1 MALTRPKY
9 SNIVD
14 TDYKAS
20 CRIVT
25 TTNITLTGGAPKVYD
40 GVTLVAG
47 DRVLVAGQ
55 DTGSQNGLYNVATLG
70 SGSNGTWARAYDA
83 NDGTRLSAGMQTTIG
98 EGTYGGKPF
107 RLITPDPITVGVT
120 SLSFVEGSGVPGGSN
135 KQLQYNN
142 NNALGGAGA
151 LEYIS
156 ANTTLIS
163 TGNVISSANLIS
175 TKFRAGELIW
185 NANGSPILSDVPDP
199 SVYLGIKTITTA
211 TTLIDTV
218 PIAGNVGFRWTV
230 TAKDTINSRFR
241 YGILDSV
248 NDGTSVYYNEYSK
261 IFSNPAYPVG
271 TFTSNITSGNINL
284 WGVGDSAGVQVTFQ
298 RLALG
303 SLTVEGYTKQKMAV
317 GPKGDVTGTAGVINT
332 SNITPATSSSTG
344 ALLVSGGAGIA
355 GNIYSG
361 QNIVATGNITALG
374 QITATGNLTVQGN
387 LIVQGDVTTLNA
399 ATLDIEDL
407 NITVAKGAA
416 SAAAANGAGLTVDG
430 AGATITYTSGTDR
443 WNMNKDLSVNT
454 TYLTDLPRWS
464 ANSNPVRTGISYTA
478 SATPPAAPFNGDQWY
493 DTSDDTLY
501 EWINDG
507 ATSYWIDIQTTA
519 ITAAAPSV
527 LLTYAGGSIIPT
539 SNLAYTLGNSSYRF
553 GNVWTGNL
561 TTTNMYI
568 GSGVASASNTTGA
581 LVVNGGAGVSGDVN
595 IGSNITVAGN
605 LITNGYSNV
614 SIATGSLTNRSA
626 LTISGNV
633 YGRGGIGYLDAVQL
647 TNNYSAAT
655 NPNKYIRVGSTGTFE
670 IINSAYTTNLFNLTD
685 DGALSLPGPISISG
699 KKAVNGPAFGAYAE
713 ATLQTITSGS
723 QQKVLFQTEEFD
735 TDGCYASSRF
745 TPNVEGYYQL
755 NAEVRLDGS
764 SGTGEIMIILY
775 KNTSEHKRGTNQ
787 SGTSIATN
795 FFAMQVSALV
805 YANGTTDYFEIKVQ
819 QTSGSSL
826 TVTAVN
832 NPAITWFNGAMVR
845 GA

>member
-25 TTNITLTGGAPKVYD
+25 TTNITLSGSAPSTYD
-40 GVTLVAG
+40 GVTLAAG

-55 DTGSQNGLYNVATLG
+55 STGSQNGLYTVLTLG
-70 SGSNGTWARAYDA
+70 SGSNGTWTRAFDA

-142 NNALGGAGA
+142 NNALGGASA
-151 LEYIS
+151 LEYIL

-199 SVYLGIKTITTA
+199 SVYLGQKTITTA

-248 NDGTSVYYNEYSK
+248 NDGTTVYYNEYSK
-261 IFSNPAYPVG
+261 IFSDPAYPVG

-284 WGVGDSAGVQVTFQ
+284 WGVGDSASVQVTFQ
-298 RLALG
+298 RLSLG
-303 SLTVEGYTKQKMAV
+303 SLTVEGYAKQKMAI
-317 GPKGDVTGTAGVINT
+317 GPRGDITATAGVITTTNLA
-332 SNITPATSSSTG
+332 IATSSSTG

-361 QNIVATGNITALG
+361 ENIVATGNITALG

-387 LIVQGDVTTLNA
+387 LIVQGDVTTINA

-430 AGATITYTSGTDR
+430 ASATITYTSGTNR

-493 DTSDDTLY
+493 DTTDDTLY

-568 GSGVASASNTTGA
+568 GSGVPSASNTTGA
-581 LVVNGGAGVSGDVN
+581 LVINGGAGITGNINLVYNPVTA
-595 IGSNITVAGN
+595 IGSAI
-605 LITNGYSNV
+605 
-614 SIATGSLTNRSA
+614 
-626 LTISGNV
+626 
-633 YGRGGIGYLDAVQL
+633 QL
-647 TNNYSAAT
+647 TGKDTQGGTGYFDFLKATNTTSGAT
-655 NPNKYIRVGSTGTFE
+655 NPNKTFRLSSIGGIE
-670 IINSAYTTNLFNLTD
+670 LINSAYTTTI
-685 DGALSLPGPISISG
+685 LSLSDAGVMNVSGSYQVAG
-699 KKAVNGPAFGAYAE
+699 KKAVNGPAFSAYADS
-713 ATLQTITSGS
+713 TLQTITSGS

-735 TDGCYASSRF
+735 TDGCFASSRF
-745 TPNVEGYYQL
+745 TPTVEGYYQL

-764 SGTGEIMIILY
+764 SGTGEIMIVLY

-795 FFAMQVSALV
+795 FFAMQVSSVV

-819 QTSGSSL
+819 QTSGGSM

-832 NPAITWFNGAMVR
+832 NSAITWFNGAMVR

>member
-25 TTNITLTGGAPKVYD
+25 TTNITLSGGAPSTYD

-47 DRVLVAGQ
+47 NRILVAGQ
-55 DTGSQNGLYNVATLG
+55 DTGSQNGLYTVLTLG
-70 SGSNGTWARAYDA
+70 TGSNGTWTRAFDA
-83 NDGTRLSAGMQTTIG
+83 NDGTRLSAGMQTTIS
-98 EGTYGGKPF
+98 EGTYSGIQF
-107 RLITPDPITVGVT
+107 RLTTPDPITVGST
-120 SLSFVEGSGVPGGSN
+120 SLSFVDGSGVPGGAN

-142 NNALGGAGA
+142 SGALDGASV
-151 LEYIS
+151 LEYIL

-185 NANGSPILSDVPDP
+185 NANGSPIISDIPDP
-199 SVYLGIKTITTA
+199 SVYLGIKTITTS

-284 WGVGDSAGVQVTFQ
+284 WGVGDSASVQVTFQ

-317 GPKGDVTGTAGVINT
+317 GPKGEITGTAGVINT
-332 SNITPATSSSTG
+332 SNITPATSSATG
-344 ALLVSGGAGIA
+344 ALLVSGGAGVA
-355 GNIYSG
+355 GNIYAG
-361 QNIVATGNITALG
+361 ENIVAGGNITSVG
-374 QITATGNLTVQGN
+374 TITAGGNLTVLGS
-387 LIVQGDVTTLNA
+387 LIVQGDVTTLNT
-399 ATLDIEDL
+399 ATLEVEDL

-430 AGATITYTSGTDR
+430 AAATLTYTSSTDR
-443 WNMNKDLSVNT
+443 WNMNKSLAVDT
-454 TYLTDLPRWS
+454 TYVTDLPRWS
-464 ANSNPVRTGISYTA
+464 ANSNPVRTGITFTS
-478 SATPPAAPFNGDQWY
+478 SATPPPAPFNGDQWY

-507 ATSYWIDIQTTA
+507 ATSYWVDIQTTA

-527 LLTYAGGSIIPT
+527 LLTYAGGDIVPT
-539 SNLAYTLGNSSYRF
+539 SNLAYTLGNSALRF
-553 GNVWTGNL
+553 GNVWTGNV
-561 TTTNMYI
+561 TATNMHVGANLSVAQSGLFRGPYDENSTL
-568 GSGVASASNTTGA
+568 SGVFVGNTGTPPGITPRVGFFNGNTQQNWQIDNNAGAFRWFVPGASKMTLYDT
-581 LVVNGGAGVSGDVN
+581 
-595 IGSNITVAGN
+595 GN
-605 LITNGYSNV
+605 LNV
-614 SIATGSLTNRSA
+614 TGSY
-626 LTISGNV
+626 TIG
-633 YGRGGIGYLDAVQL
+633 
-647 TNNYSAAT
+647 
-655 NPNKYIRVGSTGTFE
+655 
-670 IINSAYTTNLFNLTD
+670 
-685 DGALSLPGPISISG
+685 G
-699 KKAVNGPAFGAYAE
+699 KKAVNGPAFSAYAS

-735 TDGCYASSRF
+735 TDNCYASSRF

-755 NAEVRLDGS
+755 NAEVRLDGA
-764 SGTGEIMIILY
+764 SGTGEMMIVIW
-775 KNTSEHKRGTNQ
+775 KNGAEYKRGWNQ
-787 SGTSIATN
+787 QGTQIAAN
-795 FFAMQVSALV
+795 FWAMTVSSLV
-805 YANGTTDYFEIKVQ
+805 YANGTSDYFEIYVQ
-819 QTSGSSL
+819 QTSGSSV

-832 NPAITWFNGAMVR
+832 ATNITWFNGAMVR

>member
-199 SVYLGIKTITTA
+199 SVYLGQKTITTA

-261 IFSNPAYPVG
+261 IFSDPAYPVG

-430 AGATITYTSGTDR
+430 AGATITYTSGTNR

-478 SATPPAAPFNGDQWY
+478 SATPPSAPFNGDQWY
-493 DTSDDTLY
+493 DTTDDTLY

-539 SNLAYTLGNSSYRF
+539 ANLAYTLGNSSYRF

-581 LVVNGGAGVSGDVN
+581 LVVNGGVGITGNINLVYNPVTA
-595 IGSNITVAGN
+595 IGSAI
-605 LITNGYSNV
+605 
-614 SIATGSLTNRSA
+614 
-626 LTISGNV
+626 
-633 YGRGGIGYLDAVQL
+633 QL
-647 TNNYSAAT
+647 TGKDTQGGTGWFDFLKATNTTSGAT
-655 NPNKYIRVGSTGTFE
+655 NPNKFIRLNSTGGLE
-670 IINSAYTTNLFNLTD
+670 VINSAYSATLLTLTD
-685 DGALSLPGPISISG
+685 AGALSVASTMSSTGFYVNN
-699 KKAVNGPAFGAYAE
+699 KQAVNGPAFRAYIAGS
-713 ATLQTITSGS
+713 QSITSGS
-723 QQKVLFQTEEFD
+723 QQKVIFGSETFD
-735 TDGCYASSRF
+735 TNSNFASSTF
-745 TPNVEGYYQL
+745 TPTVEGYYQL
-755 NAEVRLDGS
+755 NATVRIAGS
-764 SGTGEIMIILY
+764 SGTGECMITIW
-775 KNTSEHKRGTNQ
+775 KNGSEYARGLNE
-787 SGTSIATN
+787 SGTEQGASWYS
-795 FFAMQVSALV
+795 MQVSDLA
-805 YANGTTDYFEIKVQ
+805 YANGSTDYFEIYIQ
-819 QTSGSSL
+819 QTSGGNRD
-826 TVTAVN
+826 TTAGQN
-832 NPAITWFNGAMVR
+832 ISYFSGAMVR